1 MILRLPEM
9 LPDLSFCFDFFVSLV
24 SYTVLIL
31 KTAILTSSSSSLFF
45 SFLKGAGLAANRAA
59 SRSRSAAA
67 TGNAVLTVGQ
77 QSYSDG
83 IIRNNFSAPV

>member
-1 MILRLPEM
+1 M

-45 SFLKGAGLAANRAA
+45 SFLKEAGLAANRAA

>member
-1 MILRLPEM
+1 M

-31 KTAILTSSSSSLFF
+31 KTAILTSSSSSSSLFF